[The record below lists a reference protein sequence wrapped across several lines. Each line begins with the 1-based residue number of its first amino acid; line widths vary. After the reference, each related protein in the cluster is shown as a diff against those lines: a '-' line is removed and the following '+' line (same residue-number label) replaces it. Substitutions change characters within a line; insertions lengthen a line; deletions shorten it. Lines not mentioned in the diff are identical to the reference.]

1 MNGLFD
7 NDEAYQQAVVKPKR
21 KLLRNLSGR
30 FCTEEERRMEM
41 LEKEN
46 RILKGKAEMYMRNW
60 FAESGR
66 ASRKDRE
73 NRELKNKL
81 EICLKELKKYRKKA
95 KKNGKE
101 KTERPQKR

>member
-7 NDEAYQQAVVKPKR
+7 NDEAFREAVVKPKR
-21 KLLRNLSGR
+21 KLVRNLSGR

-46 RILKGKAEMYMRNW
+46 RILRRKAEMYMRNW
-60 FAESGR
+60 FSESDR

-73 NRELKNKL
+73 NHELKEKL
-81 EICLKELKKYRKKA
+81 EICQREMKILRKSVKKRKL
-95 KKNGKE
+95 G
-101 KTERPQKR
+101 

>member
-7 NDEAYQQAVVKPKR
+7 NDEAFREAVVKPKR
-21 KLLRNLSGR
+21 KLVRNLSGR

-46 RILKGKAEMYMRNW
+46 RILRRKAEVYMRNW
-60 FAESGR
+60 FSESDR

-73 NRELKNKL
+73 NHELKEKL
-81 EICLKELKKYRKKA
+81 EICQREMKILRKSVKKRKL
-95 KKNGKE
+95 G
-101 KTERPQKR
+101 